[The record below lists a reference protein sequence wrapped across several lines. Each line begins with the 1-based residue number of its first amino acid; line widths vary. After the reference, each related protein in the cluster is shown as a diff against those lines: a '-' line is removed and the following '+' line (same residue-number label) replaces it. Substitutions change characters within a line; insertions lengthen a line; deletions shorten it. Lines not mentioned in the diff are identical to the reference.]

1 MRGKGGKGRE
11 GREERV
17 GEGRGGEEG
26 KGKVGKG
33 GWIISLR
40 LSFRLKRRQKYKIFK
55 MRPIITRCTVTVITL
70 SFIFRLK
77 RATRHLIQ
85 NKLAFNVI
93 IECTVMTS

>member
-1 MRGKGGKGRE
+1 MGKE
-11 GREERV
+11 GL
-17 GEGRGGEEG
+17 
-26 KGKVGKG
+26 
-33 GWIISLR
+33 IICLR

-93 IECTVMTS
+93 IECTVMTSYYIIRRFYNTKSPRYITEGEETAPGGTF